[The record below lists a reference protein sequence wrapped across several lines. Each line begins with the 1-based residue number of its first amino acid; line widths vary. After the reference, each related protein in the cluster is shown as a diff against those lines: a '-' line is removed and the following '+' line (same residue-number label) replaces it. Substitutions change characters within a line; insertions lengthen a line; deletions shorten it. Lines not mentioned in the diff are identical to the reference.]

1 MGNFPRLCIGTFFV
15 LALQARAQRTA
26 PRQRLDGQT
35 DGLSDAEFLEGIAS
49 VVQKGYVRQG
59 KELMKTKAN
68 LIKSCKQSIA
78 EPLPFGKDDE
88 AADFDR
94 RIRADYPDALYDI
107 KAFTDRYLNTRESS
121 IKAKMLVCA
130 LVDLILKDETIGED
144 AQFFINADGTP
155 TEKRDIR
162 CMRQFCL
169 QPLILGVLHFAT
181 VYRLDNTV
189 GSRTYKNWCPE
200 SSIKRAQR
208 KYGGG
213 MGKDLMKD
221 ISVVA
226 IEVSEPE
233 QLPVAAPTAEDE
245 KLESTEVRNQK
256 ATQIATNPISITQNG
271 DHNVVIQSFSG
282 NLTIG

>member
-1 MGNFPRLCIGTFFV
+1 MGYFPRLCIGTFFV

-94 RIRADYPDALYDI
+94 RIRADYCDALSDM
-107 KAFTDRYLNTRESS
+107 KAFTERYINTIESS
-121 IKAKMLVCA
+121 MKAKQLVCA

-155 TEKRDIR
+155 ATKRDIR
-162 CMRQFCL
+162 VMRRFHL
-169 QPLILGVLHFAT
+169 QSLLLGALHFAA
-181 VYRLDNTV
+181 VSRLDNTV
-189 GSRTYKNWCPE
+189 GSETYDIWCPE
-200 SSIKRAQR
+200 PLSKGAQR

-256 ATQIATNPISITQNG
+256 ATQIATNPISMVQYGEKSIMTQTFNG
-271 DHNVVIQSFSG
+271 NVTF
-282 NLTIG
+282 N